1 MLDLGTSFLTSV
13 ARDPQGLALVDG
25 EVRLSYAEW
34 LTRISS
40 LVGAFDR
47 IGLKR
52 GDHLLTA
59 LQNTWQAAT
68 LHWACQLAGLIVTP
82 VNWRVNPDE
91 LDFCIENSESRAL
104 IYQDVSDGAVAASA
118 RASDLLVMRAGSSS
132 ARNRE
137 LSFDALCSERAA
149 DASPR
154 AFAEAWSI
162 MLYTSGTTSRPKGV
176 PRRHRAER
184 AAGIAHIAQNLYRRG
199 ERTLGVMP
207 LYHTMGV
214 RSLIAMSLIGGTFV
228 CLPRF
233 DPQRALALIAAEQI
247 TNLYLVPTL
256 YHDLVHCDAFARTD
270 VSSVRKLGF
279 AGASMTDG
287 LLQKLADA
295 FRPELFVNHYGSSE
309 IYTFTIDQDA
319 PAKPGSAGKAGINQQ
334 VKVVKLNAASV
345 ADVAGTGEEGE
356 IVALLA
362 GDESFEGYWRRPD
375 ADARAL
381 REGWYFT
388 GDTGYIDRDGDLL
401 VTGRVD
407 DMIITGGENISPV
420 EIESCLSLHPAVLEV
435 AVVGLPDERWGK
447 VVTAFV
453 KRSRQV
459 SEQDLDKYCGES
471 GLAAFKRP
479 RRFVFVD
486 AIPKSPVG
494 KLLRRLLV
502 AGEYQ
507 IESMPPSMPVALPGQ
522 NVALKGTEGRGVL
535 GGVTAEWANHD
546 GCE

>member
-1 MLDLGTSFLTSV
+1 MLDLGTGFLASV
-13 ARDPQGLALVDG
+13 ARDPQALALVDG
-25 EVRLSYAEW
+25 EVRLSYTEW
-34 LTRISS
+34 LSRISS

-47 IGLKR
+47 MGLKS

-68 LHWACQLAGLIVTP
+68 VHWACQLAGLIVTP
-82 VNWRVNPDE
+82 VNWRAKTDE

-104 IYQDVSDGAVAASA
+104 IYQDVSEDAVAASA
-118 RASDLLVMRAGSSS
+118 HAPDLLVMRAGSGS
-132 ARNRE
+132 ARDGE
-137 LSFDALCSERAA
+137 LLFDALCSEPAA
-149 DASPR
+149 DASSR
-154 AFAEAWSI
+154 ASAEAWSI

-184 AAGIAHIAQNLYRRG
+184 AAGIAHVAQNLYRPG

-256 YHDLVHCDAFARTD
+256 YHDLVHCDAFAQTD
-270 VSSVRKLGF
+270 ISSVRKLGF

-345 ADVAGTGEEGE
+345 ADVAEIGEEGE

-362 GDESFEGYWRRPD
+362 GDESFESYWRCPD

-388 GDTGYIDRDGDLL
+388 GDTGYVDRDGDIF

-407 DMIITGGENISPV
+407 DLIITGGENVSPV

-459 SEQDLDKYCGES
+459 SEEDLDEHCRES

-486 AIPKSPVG
+486 TIPKSPVG

-507 IESMPPSMPVALPGQ
+507 IEPIPPSNA
-522 NVALKGTEGRGVL
+522 A
-535 GGVTAEWANHD
+535 
-546 GCE
+546 

>member
-47 IGLKR
+47 IGLR
-52 GDHLLTA
+52 PGDHLLTA

-82 VNWRVNPDE
+82 VNWRVNADE

-137 LSFDALCSERAA
+137 FSFDALCREWAA
-149 DASPR
+149 AASPR
-154 AFAEAWSI
+154 ASAEAWSI

-388 GDTGYIDRDGDLL
+388 GDTGYVDRDGDLF

-459 SEQDLDKYCGES
+459 SERDLDKYCGES

-507 IESMPPSMPVALPGQ
+507 IELMPPSNA
-522 NVALKGTEGRGVL
+522 A
-535 GGVTAEWANHD
+535 
-546 GCE
+546 